1 MAEAIGIISLCVEGI
16 SITKS
21 LVKLINSLQSA
32 PNELLALA
40 NEVSN
45 LNFVLQDIRDTF
57 QFRSTVNLDKGNSI
71 PRFLIQASSKLEEV
85 RAVLS
90 RWTRLSP
97 HGDSWHI
104 GRRERFLWLKD
115 RGHVIELQTSLRVI
129 RADLSLA
136 MEANT
141 NASTNKLIVDLQ
153 NLASETSRTHDMMST
168 LMEKLDRYETQ
179 DKMAPN
185 RGSDVAGKAGDRE
198 GGRPVALEVTRH
210 VAVKKC
216 PPGCPCVCH
225 NIQRYK
231 VPAIMENVTGQLFYG
246 YSGKLLLSQRCSF
259 SGCLEQKATRS
270 RMTYFFPR
278 WFMNRIISLNLQ
290 VDNFG
295 SPSLNLKTRR
305 AVPEMSQI
313 FTLSRLGD
321 LEGLQRLFTAK
332 IASPMDI
339 HCEGKWS
346 PLHFA
351 TDHGQVEV
359 CQLLLN
365 AGADPEWEDYTGTT
379 AVEIAWRNILHLR
392 APTDKAEMFS
402 VLFPGSDFFEG
413 RNFTQLHRVLIGLE
427 DSSLDKTIEL
437 NPESINTGDADG
449 WTALHW
455 AARRGESAFVSM
467 LLQHR
472 ANPFLKTAR
481 EERTP
486 LHLAAMRN
494 SVPCIQQLLAY
505 CSGNQAVDLNA
516 RDFYGNTALRCAAEN
531 NCAAALA
538 YLIQAGADLNLTSRS
553 DEPPLWSAIYNNSHE
568 AITQLI
574 NAGADVTKKTRY
586 SDTLLHFAAGQSDI
600 KTLAL
605 LTRARLRDVE
615 IEAKNADG
623 FTAKQLAEA
632 RIGAPQGFVEGFE
645 HLLNS
650 LVHENHASPTS
661 SDGSGESWKSF
672 SEASWHEA
680 EISTGEDL
688 LDAMREAH
696 GQRNAGGVWQEG
708 ERISLAKD
716 VEEVEIEG
724 PNWSL

>member
-1 MAEAIGIISLCVEGI
+1 MAEALGIISLCVEGI

-21 LVKLINSLQSA
+21 LVKLINSLQAA

-45 LNFVLQDIRDTF
+45 LNFVLQDIRDTV
-57 QFRSTVNLDKGNSI
+57 QFRSRVNLDKGNFI
-71 PRFLIQASSKLEEV
+71 PHFLIQASSKLEEV
-85 RAVLS
+85 RAILS

-115 RGHVIELQTSLRVI
+115 RGHVIELQTSLRGI
-129 RADLSLA
+129 RGDLSLA

-141 NASTNKLIVDLQ
+141 NASTNKLILDLR

-168 LMEKLDRYETQ
+168 LMEKLDRYEVQ
-179 DKMAPN
+179 DKIAPI
-185 RGSDVAGKAGDRE
+185 RGSDVVGQAGDRE
-198 GGRPVALEVTRH
+198 EGRPVALEVTRYG
-210 VAVKKC
+210 AIQKC
-216 PPGCPCVCH
+216 PSGCPCVCH
-225 NIQRYK
+225 NTQRYK
-231 VPAIMENVTGQLFYG
+231 IPTIMENITGQLFYG
-246 YSGKLLLSQRCSF
+246 YSGKPFLSQRCSF

-305 AVPEMSQI
+305 AVSEMSQI
-313 FTLSRLGD
+313 FTFSRLGD
-321 LEGLQRLFTAK
+321 VDGLQRLFTAK
-332 IASPMDI
+332 VASPMDI

-351 TDHGQVEV
+351 TDHGQV

-392 APTDKAEMFS
+392 APTDKAELFS
-402 VLFPGSDFFEG
+402 VLFPGSDFLEG
-413 RNFTQLHRVLIGLE
+413 RKFTKLHRILTGLE
-427 DSSLDKTIEL
+427 DSSLDNAIEL
-437 NPESINTGDADG
+437 DPESINTGDADG

-455 AARRGESAFVSM
+455 PARRGESAYMSM

-472 ANPFLKTAR
+472 ANPFVKTAR
-481 EERTP
+481 EQRTP

-505 CSGNQAVDLNA
+505 RSGNQAVDLNA

-531 NCAAALA
+531 NCAASLA
-538 YLIQAGADLNLTSRS
+538 HLIQAGADLNLTSRS
-553 DEPPLWSAIYNNSHE
+553 DEPPLWSAVYNNSHE

-586 SDTLLHFAAGQSDI
+586 SDTLLHFAAGQSDV

-605 LTRARLRDVE
+605 LTRARLRGVE

-623 FTAKQLAEA
+623 LTAKQLAEA
-632 RIGAPQGFVEGFE
+632 RIGAPQGFLQAFE
-645 HLLNS
+645 HLLDSVIND
-650 LVHENHASPTS
+650 EHASPTS

-680 EISTGEDL
+680 EISNGEDL
-688 LDAMREAH
+688 LDATREAQ
-696 GQRNAGGVWQEG
+696 GQSVGGRIWQE
-708 ERISLAKD
+708 ETPPLLAKD
-716 VEEVEIEG
+716 VGEVEIEK
-724 PNWSL
+724 LK